1 MLDQKLCIA
10 LAEEAGLVFNTDC
23 IPNQKAYPWHR
34 KALYNFA
41 ELVIKHQNELT
52 KENAPVA
59 A

>member
-41 ELVIKHQNELT
+41 ELVIKHQTELT
-52 KENAPVA
+52 KEGEPRVA
-59 A
+59 

>member
-1 MLDQKLCIA
+1 MLDQNFA
-10 LAEEAGLVFNTDC
+10 LHSRRRGLLFNTDC
-23 IPNQKAYPWHR
+23 LPNQKAYPWHR

-41 ELVIKHQNELT
+41 ELVIKHQEELT